1 MLNLF
6 ELKLFFYTTIFF
18 VNVIMLV
25 NVQNYGHKDPII
37 TLVKIV
43 TYCSKN
49 YAGTLGA
56 SLLKSV

>member
-1 MLNLF
+1 
-6 ELKLFFYTTIFF
+6 
-18 VNVIMLV
+18 MLV
-25 NVQNYGHKDPII
+25 NVQNYGYKDPII